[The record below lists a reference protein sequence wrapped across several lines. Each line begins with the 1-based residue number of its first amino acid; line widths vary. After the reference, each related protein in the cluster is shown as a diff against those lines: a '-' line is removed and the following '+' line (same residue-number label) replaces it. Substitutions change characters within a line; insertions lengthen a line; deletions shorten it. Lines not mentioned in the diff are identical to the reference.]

1 MIINQKIV
9 QKYELKA
16 KSDLVRQQLSLSSRS
31 YESCTRTA
39 KDSLR
44 ASSVK
49 ENFLRPSMKERVGQ
63 ECA

>member
-1 MIINQKIV
+1 MLCCAIRP
-9 QKYELKA
+9 
-16 KSDLVRQQLSLSSRS
+16 VRQQISLSSRS

-44 ASSVK
+44 APSVK

-63 ECA
+63 ECARTAFS